1 MKFLITGI
9 AGFIGS
15 HLARS
20 LLSKGH
26 TIVGIDDFNDDIY
39 NSSIKYNR
47 LMDLLNLTNDDI
59 NTLRISDSI
68 HEENISIYKL
78 NIANQS
84 RVEDIFSLYKGFDVV
99 INLAAYANPL
109 LSLKNP
115 NKYIESNIVGFF
127 NILNSIK
134 LFSQDSLFI
143 YASTSSVYGL
153 KDNQYIPS
161 RLDDNT
167 NKPISLYAATKK
179 CDELL
184 TFSYYKSFNV
194 KSVGLRFFT
203 VYGPFGRPDMALWK
217 FTKSILND
225 SPIELYNYGNNFR
238 DFTYIDDLIKSINCI
253 IDGKSSLKSDYLV
266 YNIGSQHPIK
276 ISDFVSLLEESL
288 NKKAIK
294 LYVPPKVGDTVY
306 TFSDSTDLYNDFHY
320 RPDTD
325 IRNGIQSFVDWYIR
339 RKY

>member
-1 MKFLITGI
+1 M
-9 AGFIGS
+9 
-15 HLARS
+15 
-20 LLSKGH
+20 
-26 TIVGIDDFNDDIY
+26 
-39 NSSIKYNR
+39 
-47 LMDLLNLTNDDI
+47 
-59 NTLRISDSI
+59 
-68 HEENISIYKL
+68 
-78 NIANQS
+78 
-84 RVEDIFSLYKGFDVV
+84 
-99 INLAAYANPL
+99 
-109 LSLKNP
+109 
-115 NKYIESNIVGFF
+115 
-127 NILNSIK
+127 K
-134 LFSQDSLFI
+134 LFSPDSLFI

-167 NKPISLYAATKK
+167 NNPISLYAATKK

-184 TFSYYKSFNV
+184 AFSYYKSFNV

-238 DFTYIDDLIKSINCI
+238 DFTYIDDLVKSINCI

-294 LYVPPKVGDTVY
+294 LYVPPKVGDTLY
-306 TFSDSTDLYNDFHY
+306 TFSDSTDLYTDFHY

-325 IRNGIQSFVDWYIR
+325 IRNGIQLFVDWYIR
-339 RKY
+339 KYHI

>member
-9 AGFIGS
+9 AGFIGA
-15 HLARS
+15 HLVKS

-39 NSSIKYNR
+39 DSSIKYDR
-47 LMDLLNLTNDDI
+47 LIDLLNLTDESI
-59 NTLRISDSI
+59 NTLRISDSLR
-68 HEENISIYKL
+68 EDQISIYKL

-84 RVEDIFSLYKGFDVV
+84 RVEDIFNLYKGFDVV

-134 LFSQDSLFI
+134 LFSPDSLFI

-153 KDNQYIPS
+153 KDNQCIPS

-184 TFSYYKSFNV
+184 AFSYYKSFNV
-194 KSVGLRFFT
+194 KSIGLRFFT

-238 DFTYIDDLIKSINCI
+238 DFTYIDDLVKSINCI

-276 ISDFVSLLEESL
+276 ISDFVSILEESL

-294 LYVPPKVGDTVY
+294 LYVPPKVGDTLY